1 MKMQEI
7 DKLINNNQLD
17 KAQLELSKLGE
28 TFFKDAE
35 YLYLRSKIFYSKK
48 LYYIA
53 IDTLLTAS
61 EFKKE
66 DKIYNLIAK
75 IYNILGN
82 DELSKKISDPNLRPQ
97 AIDTLKGELSGIY
110 RNKSE
115 SSLINNLILYFFF
128 MTRD

>member
-28 TFFKDAE
+28 DFFKDVE
-35 YLYLRSKIFYSKK
+35 YLYLRSKIFYLKK

-61 EFKKE
+61 EFKEE

-82 DELSKKISDPNLRPQ
+82 EELSKKISDPNLRLQ
-97 AIDTLKGELSGIY
+97 AVNSLKGELSGIY
-110 RNKSE
+110 RKNQ
-115 SSLINNLILYFFF
+115 SSK
-128 MTRD
+128 

>member
-7 DKLINNNQLD
+7 EKLINNNQLD
-17 KAQLELSKLGE
+17 KAQSELSKLGE

-35 YLYLRSKIFYSKK
+35 YLYLRSKVFYINK

-61 EFKKE
+61 EFKE
-66 DKIYNLIAK
+66 SEKIYVLISK

-82 DELSKKISDPNLRPQ
+82 KELSKKILDPNSRLM
-97 AIDTLKGELSGIY
+97 AISSLKNQLSGIY
-110 RNKSE
+110 RKS
-115 SSLINNLILYFFF
+115 
-128 MTRD
+128 

>member
-1 MKMQEI
+1 MQEI
-7 DKLINNNQLD
+7 DQLINNKQLD

-28 TFFKDAE
+28 EFFKNSE
-35 YLYLRSKIFYSKK
+35 YLYLRSKIFYLKK

-61 EFKKE
+61 EFKEE

-82 DELSKKISDPNLRPQ
+82 EELSKKISDPNLRLQ

-110 RNKSE
+110 RKNKSE
-115 SSLINNLILYFFF
+115 
-128 MTRD
+128 

>member
-17 KAQLELSKLGE
+17 KAQSELSKLGE
-28 TFFKDAE
+28 DFFKDTE
-35 YLYLRSKIFYSKK
+35 YLYLRSKIFYLKK

-61 EFKKE
+61 EFKEE

-82 DELSKKISDPNLRPQ
+82 KELSKKISDPNLRLQ
-97 AIDTLKGELSGIY
+97 AVNSLKGELSGIY
-110 RNKSE
+110 RKNQ
-115 SSLINNLILYFFF
+115 SSK
-128 MTRD
+128 

>member
-7 DKLINNNQLD
+7 DQLINNKQLD

-28 TFFKDAE
+28 EFFKNSE
-35 YLYLRSKIFYSKK
+35 YLYLRSKIFYLKK

-61 EFKKE
+61 EFKEE

-82 DELSKKISDPNLRPQ
+82 KELSKKISDPNLRLQ

-110 RNKSE
+110 RKNKSE
-115 SSLINNLILYFFF
+115 
-128 MTRD
+128 

>member
-7 DKLINNNQLD
+7 EKLINNNQLD
-17 KAQLELSKLGE
+17 QAQSELSKLGE
-28 TFFKDAE
+28 TFFKNAE
-35 YLYLRSKIFYSKK
+35 YLYLRSKIFYLKK

-66 DKIYNLIAK
+66 DKTYNLIAK

-82 DELSKKISDPNLRPQ
+82 EELSKKISDPDLRLQ
-97 AIDTLKGELSGIY
+97 TIDILKSELSGIY
-110 RNKSE
+110 RKNKSE
-115 SSLINNLILYFFF
+115 
-128 MTRD
+128 

>member
-7 DKLINNNQLD
+7 DQLINNKQLD

-28 TFFKDAE
+28 EFFKNYE
-35 YLYLRSKIFYSKK
+35 YLYLRSKIFYINK

-61 EFKKE
+61 EFEEK

-82 DELSKKISDPNLRPQ
+82 EELSKKISDPNLRLQ
-97 AIDTLKGELSGIY
+97 AVNSLKGELSGIY
-110 RNKSE
+110 RKNQ
-115 SSLINNLILYFFF
+115 SSK
-128 MTRD
+128 

>member
-1 MKMQEI
+1 MTTNILAKVSQLI
-7 DKLINNNQLD
+7 DADNNDQ
-17 KAQLELSKLGE
+17 AQLLLSKLGKE
-28 TFFKDAE
+28 FHKNPE

-66 DKIYNLIAK
+66 DKIYKLIGK

-82 DELSKKISDPNLRPQ
+82 EELSKKISDPDLSLQ

-110 RNKSE
+110 RKNKSE
-115 SSLINNLILYFFF
+115 
-128 MTRD
+128 

>member
-1 MKMQEI
+1 MQEI

-17 KAQLELSKLGE
+17 KAQSELSKLGE
-28 TFFKDAE
+28 DFFKDTE
-35 YLYLRSKIFYSKK
+35 YLYLRSKIFYLKK

-61 EFKKE
+61 EFKEE

-82 DELSKKISDPNLRPQ
+82 EELSKKISDPNLRLQ
-97 AIDTLKGELSGIY
+97 AVNSLKSELSGIY
-110 RNKSE
+110 RKNQ
-115 SSLINNLILYFFF
+115 SSK
-128 MTRD
+128 

>member
-1 MKMQEI
+1 MQEI

-28 TFFKDAE
+28 DFFKDTE
-35 YLYLRSKIFYSKK
+35 YLYLRSKIFYIKK

-61 EFKKE
+61 EFEEK

-82 DELSKKISDPNLRPQ
+82 EELSKKISDPNSRLQ
-97 AIDTLKGELSGIY
+97 AVNSLKGELSGIY
-110 RNKSE
+110 RKN
-115 SSLINNLILYFFF
+115 
-128 MTRD
+128 

>member
-7 DKLINNNQLD
+7 EKLINNNQLD
-17 KAQLELSKLGE
+17 KAQSELSKLGE

-53 IDTLLTAS
+53 VDTLLTAS
-61 EFKKE
+61 EFKEE

-82 DELSKKISDPNLRPQ
+82 AELSKKISDPNLRLQ
-97 AIDTLKGELSGIY
+97 AVNSLKGELSGIY
-110 RNKSE
+110 RKN
-115 SSLINNLILYFFF
+115 
-128 MTRD
+128 